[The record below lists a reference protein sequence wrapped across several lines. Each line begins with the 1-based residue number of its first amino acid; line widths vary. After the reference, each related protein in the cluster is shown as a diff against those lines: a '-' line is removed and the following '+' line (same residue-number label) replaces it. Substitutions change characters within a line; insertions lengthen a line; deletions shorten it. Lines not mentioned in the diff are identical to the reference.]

1 MASHLAPVEPKDQ
14 EELLVESV
22 KMDTKQHF

>member
-1 MASHLAPVEPKDQ
+1 MASHLAPVELKDQ
-14 EELLVESV
+14 EELLTESV